1 MNHTS
6 NEGVTLSTDQQT
18 VFNWINDELQ
28 LPVFAEAYKGALNLL
43 EKKLPG
49 YITFVS
55 HTGRDLMNSLPR
67 LGIQPESVQY
77 VQLVG
82 EIQNHWEDE
91 WGVEVVSNIDNTEIG
106 NLIPYEICEKIQVL
120 INKHRDGRHRA
131 SKAESL
137 FFTTFLDYA
146 DADEIPLN
154 LLTEWKRARRW
165 FLEHTHLRDGE
176 FDMAASSEV
185 VRHFQNLDDF
195 LYTAASSELERIRSM
210 DEILE
215 ETNE

>member
-77 VQLVG
+77 VQLVD
-82 EIQNHWEDE
+82 EIQNDWEDE
-91 WGVEVVSNIDNTEIG
+91 WGLEVVSNIDNTEIG

-120 INKHRDGRHRA
+120 INKHRDGRLRA
-131 SKAESL
+131 SRAESL

-146 DADEIPLN
+146 DTEEIPQI

-176 FDMAASSEV
+176 FEMAASSEV